1 MNKSNLLY
9 EGKAKRIWE
18 TDDKSLLISEFKDD
32 LTAGNGAMKSTEEG
46 KGALNNKISTQ
57 LFKLLN
63 SKGIPTICRDVR

>member
-32 LTAGNGAMKSTEEG
+32 LTAGNGAMKSTEGGEG
-46 KGALNNKISTQ
+46 
-57 LFKLLN
+57 
-63 SKGIPTICRDVR
+63 VH